1 MIQVY
6 WGSGTYFS
14 PAYVCCMNVAAKQTH
29 ESYVYGYVQ
38 LNLFIVLPFMKV
50 VLHENN
56 EDNQGETWLLDNL
69 QK

>member
-1 MIQVY
+1 
-6 WGSGTYFS
+6 
-14 PAYVCCMNVAAKQTH
+14 MNVAAKQTH